1 MAKTTTK
8 AKAKAKATRKPRKEW
23 KARFLDRY
31 AKTGNVSQ
39 AARLCGIGR
48 RTVYD
53 AREADPA
60 FAEAMDEAEQTALDE
75 LERVAWKRAKG
86 YTKSGRYYE
95 PSDRLLIFLLSNKRP
110 DEYAQRSRVEL
121 SGPGGKAL
129 TVDTEDARKRLAA
142 LANDPEAAAAMRI
155 IAERE
160 AELLVA
166 GAIGGEDAAN
176 GSGRV
181 NGNGNGRALT

>member
-1 MAKTTTK
+1 MAKATKAKTTKTK
-8 AKAKAKATRKPRKEW
+8 AKAKTPRKPRKEW
-23 KARFLDRY
+23 KARFLERY

-39 AARLCGIGR
+39 AAKLCGIGR
-48 RTVYD
+48 RTIYD
-53 AREADPA
+53 ARDTDPA
-60 FAEAMDEAEQTALDE
+60 FAEAMDDALEVALDE

-86 YTKSGRYYE
+86 YTKAGRHYE

-121 SGPGGKAL
+121 SGPGGRAL
-129 TVDTEDARKRLAA
+129 TVDTEDARKRLAT

-160 AELLVA
+160 AELLLSN
-166 GAIGGEDAAN
+166 GAAN
-176 GSGRV
+176 G
-181 NGNGNGRALT
+181 NGHANGNGRAIE